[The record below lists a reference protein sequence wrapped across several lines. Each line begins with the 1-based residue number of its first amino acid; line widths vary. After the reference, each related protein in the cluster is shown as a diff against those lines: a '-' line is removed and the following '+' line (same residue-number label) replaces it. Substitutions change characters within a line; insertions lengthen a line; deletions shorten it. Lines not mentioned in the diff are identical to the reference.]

1 MNEFLEL
8 LLPSWGQATDDQ
20 ILLIF
25 VCIIGLVFLLSVFYF
40 GWKTIRR
47 QRLIKRLAEEVNKY
61 NGSDNRPAQP
71 SIKQQL
77 KEKFDHKGELT
88 EAWREFEDSL
98 ITQSYNENQ
107 IIYKTD
113 EASFF
118 FSEERLLDQHLNL
131 RFWNS
136 VPALL
141 VGLGILGTFV
151 GLVWGLIPF
160 SDVDFANTDQIR
172 EAIKELLSG
181 VSTAFVTSV
190 WGMLASILFNG
201 LEKWGIGRVSRAI
214 AALQRSLDQV
224 FTLTRAEEIAMR
236 QQDEL
241 EQQTAALKSVST
253 DFANAVES
261 AMEPGRKEIIQ
272 ELQKLPT
279 YLINAMEPGR
289 QEIVQELQEL
299 PIAFVNAMKPSLDKL
314 NEVVGELRDQKTE
327 LLLRLDNLNAAV
339 TESRKQGT
347 QERRE
352 IIQKLQELPTAFIN
366 AIKPS
371 LDTLNQA
378 VKELREQKEESS
390 ADAIE
395 QLIKQFQDSLST
407 STVTQM
413 EELARTVG
421 NASQS
426 LMNLPGQ
433 MEQMIAGVQ
442 EQVNQTRSLLTET
455 SEEQT
460 EQMRSRLDGM
470 LNAFQSAIDT
480 QQTSL
485 SETTSS
491 VNDGMR
497 QVAADIRNLLES
509 TVNRADEQMGQRMA
523 DMEAVSNQ
531 SIQTLQTAIAE
542 LGQSITSTA
551 SQTISDSEAM
561 TNRMRELL
569 ESMAN
574 QTDERLGQRM
584 AAIETVSNQS
594 IQAFQTMIDTQQSG
608 LSETTDRVNQEMTQ
622 IASDIRNLLETAA
635 NQADQQLGQRMVEVE
650 AVSNQSIQTLQT
662 AIAKLGQSITSTLN
676 QQQQTINTITSQT
689 AKASAEATDQMQQ
702 LVDQAAAR
710 LGESVQGAEK
720 SISTLLQQ
728 QGDQIKAF
736 NAQITNSQ
744 ATLTKSREM
753 LEQMDISVTGVRQL
767 IETTRALSGQL
778 MTGATQLEN
787 AGQQLT
793 QASNAFNQE
802 NERYL
807 TANRETTTQIQN
819 VLGQSQRLLNDFVQR
834 FQTID
839 SGLQS
844 IFAQIE
850 SGLNEYAETT
860 RESINTYLSDFSIQL
875 TQASTALSGSA
886 EAFDETVQILIDMIE
901 RLPRR

>member
-1 MNEFLEL
+1 MNEFLNL
-8 LLPSWGQATDDQ
+8 LLPWWWGPINWITDSF
-20 ILLIF
+20 ISVIVLYAIVSGIWFWVKTFRRRKLIDN
-25 VCIIGLVFLLSVFYF
+25 LTKETL
-40 GWKTIRR
+40 
-47 QRLIKRLAEEVNKY
+47 QY
-61 NGSDNRPAQP
+61 NSPAQLP
-71 SIKQQL
+71 IKHQL
-77 KEKFDHKGELT
+77 KEKFESNTALKD
-88 EAWREFEDSL
+88 AWREFEDSL
-98 ITQSYNENQ
+98 IEGKRPGNQDDENQ
-107 IIYKTD
+107 EVVYKTD
-113 EASFF
+113 EASLF

-151 GLVWGLIPF
+151 GMVWGLMPF
-160 SDVDFANTDQIR
+160 SDVDFTNTNQIR

-190 WGMLASILFNG
+190 WGMLASFLFNG
-201 LEKWGIGRVSRAI
+201 LEKRGIGRVSRAI
-214 AALQRSLDQV
+214 ADLQRALDRI

-241 EQQTAALKSVST
+241 AQQTAALKSFST
-253 DFANAVES
+253 DLADRIKIAMDNIMSERLENLHQSLTQLHDQNAE
-261 AMEPGRKEIIQ
+261 GRREIIQ
-272 ELQKLPT
+272 ELHNAPEAFS
-279 YLINAMEPGR
+279 NAMVE
-289 QEIVQELQEL
+289 QL
-299 PIAFVNAMKPSLDKL
+299 APSLDKL
-314 NEVVGELRDQKTE
+314 NETVE
-327 LLLRLDNLNAAV
+327 
-339 TESRKQGT
+339 
-347 QERRE
+347 
-352 IIQKLQELPTAFIN
+352 
-366 AIKPS
+366 
-371 LDTLNQA
+371 
-378 VKELREQKEESS
+378 ELREQKEESS
-390 ADAIE
+390 TDAIR
-395 QLIKQFQDSLST
+395 QLVEEFQRSLSGT
-407 STVTQM
+407 ATAQM
-413 EELARTVG
+413 EELAKTVG

-426 LMNLPGQ
+426 LMSLPSQ

-442 EQVNQTRSLLTET
+442 EQVDQTRSLLAAT

-460 EQMRSRLDGM
+460 EQMKSRLDGM

-480 QQTSL
+480 QQASL
-485 SETTSS
+485 SETTDS
-491 VNDGMR
+491 VHDGLR
-497 QVAADIRNLLES
+497 QVAADIRDLLES
-509 TVNRADEQMGQRMA
+509 TVNRADEQMEQRMA

-531 SIQTLQTAIAE
+531 SIQTLQTTIAE

-551 SQTISDSEAM
+551 SQTASDSEAL

-569 ESMAN
+569 ESVAN
-574 QTDERLGQRM
+574 RTDEQLGQRM

-608 LSETTDRVNQEMTQ
+608 LAETTDRVNQEMTQ

-676 QQQQTINTITSQT
+676 QQQQTIDTITSQT
-689 AKASAEATDQMQQ
+689 AKASAKATDQMRQ
-702 LVDQAAAR
+702 LVDQAAAQ
-710 LGESVQGAEK
+710 LGENVEGAEK

-728 QGDQIKAF
+728 QSDQIKAF
-736 NAQITNSQ
+736 DAQITNSQ
-744 ATLTKSREM
+744 AMLTKGTEM
-753 LEQMDISVTGVRQL
+753 LKQMDTSVTNVRQL

-778 MTGATQLEN
+778 MTGATQLAS

-819 VLGQSQRLLNDFVQR
+819 ILGESQRLLNDSVQR

-839 SGLQS
+839 SGLQD
-844 IFAQIE
+844 IFGEIE
-850 SGLNEYAETT
+850 RGLNEYAETT
-860 RESINTYLSDFSIQL
+860 RQSINTYLSDFSNQL
-875 TQASTALSGSA
+875 TLASTALAGSV
-886 EAFDETVQILIDMIE
+886 EALGENVEILNDMIE